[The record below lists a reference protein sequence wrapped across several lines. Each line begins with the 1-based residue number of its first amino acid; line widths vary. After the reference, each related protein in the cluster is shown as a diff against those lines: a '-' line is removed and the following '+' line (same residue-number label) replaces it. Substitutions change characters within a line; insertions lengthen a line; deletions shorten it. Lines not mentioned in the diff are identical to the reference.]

1 MISAQIDPIFSLFLP
16 IFVTHLMLHG
26 CICLC
31 FAEYSSKSKIP
42 GKEGEYKE
50 LCVTRRYGENKLAQ
64 KGAKEGPTSC
74 EKPGGITPQ
83 VDGWPAVPTTSQ
95 PSH

>member
-1 MISAQIDPIFSLFLP
+1 MDLTSMTSPCIGYGVNDHLWPMISAQNDPFISLFLP

-42 GKEGEYKE
+42 GKEGKCKE
-50 LCVTRRYGENKLAQ
+50 ICFTGRYRENRLAQ
-64 KGAKEGPTSC
+64 KGAKKGPTS
-74 EKPGGITPQ
+74 
-83 VDGWPAVPTTSQ
+83 
-95 PSH
+95 